1 MGFAILKT
9 LISAAIIAMISEIAK
24 RSPAFAALIASLPL
38 ISVLGMLWIWQE
50 GNDAERV
57 ASHAEA
63 TFWLVL
69 PSLPMFLLLPALLR
83 HGMGFYP
90 ALTLNIVMTALLY
103 FGMVRLG
110 AGLGMKF

>member
-1 MGFAILKT
+1 MGFLALKT
-9 LISAAIIAMISEIAK
+9 LISAILIAAISKIAK

-38 ISVLGMLWIWQE
+38 ISVLGMLWLYHETSDVQRI
-50 GNDAERV
+50 

-83 HGMGFYP
+83 QGVGFYT
-90 ALTLNIVMTALLY
+90 ALALNCALTALLY
-103 FGMVRLG
+103 FGMARLG
-110 AGLGMKF
+110 AAFGLKF